1 MTRVPAVLLAAA
13 IASLATHAHAADD
26 DAQAAADPAQEARQQ
41 YQAGM
46 QAYQAKRFVEAALHF
61 EAAAAQKP
69 HAVTI
74 YTAALA
80 WEQANRPERAADD
93 FVRALDVPGP
103 GLSAAQTQNA
113 HDRLTS
119 LEKTMGTLEV
129 IAPDGWRVQI
139 DSNTEV
145 NAPAH
150 LHALPGMHALASR
163 GATGPVQRRDVALE
177 AGKTLHVEVSPAPPP
192 APVGATKPEPT
203 PDATEE
209 QPVAQTHAAH
219 TFELRRVIG
228 VGVAGVGV
236 GALGA
241 GVLLGVNALSARDAY
256 NAAPS
261 RAGYDHASSLSTWT
275 DVALIAGGVLVAG
288 GVALAI
294 WPAPRSAATA
304 KTEPAI
310 SLVPTPTGALLR
322 GVF

>member
-1 MTRVPAVLLAAA
+1 MTRVLGGLLVVALASFASTVRAAGDDT
-13 IASLATHAHAADD
+13 AST
-26 DAQAAADPAQEARQQ
+26 DPAQEARQQ

-69 HAVTI
+69 HAVTL

-103 GLSAAQTQNA
+103 GLSASQTQNA
-113 HDRLTS
+113 HDRLAN

-150 LHALPGMHALASR
+150 LHALPGVHALASQ
-163 GATGPVQRRDVALE
+163 GATGPVQHRDVTIE
-177 AGKTLHVEVSPAPPP
+177 AGKTLHVEVTPAPPP
-192 APVGATKPEPT
+192 ASTEPKSEPT
-203 PDATEE
+203 SEPNETRPE
-209 QPVAQTHAAH
+209 AAAVH
-219 TFELRRVIG
+219 TGQMFEMRRVVG
-228 VGVAGVGV
+228 VGVAGVGA

-241 GVLLGVNALSARDAY
+241 GIILGVNALSARDAY

-261 RAGYDHASSLSTWT
+261 RAGYDHASGLATWT

-294 WPAPRSAATA
+294 WPSPKPKA
-304 KTEPAI
+304 EPTV
-310 SLVPTPTGALLR
+310 SLVPLPTGAVLR

>member
-1 MTRVPAVLLAAA
+1 MRRVPALLLAAA
-13 IASLATHAHAADD
+13 IASFAGRAHAADD
-26 DAQAAADPAQEARQQ
+26 DTAVVDPAQEARQQ

-103 GLSAAQTQNA
+103 GLSASQTQNA
-113 HDRLTS
+113 HDRLTN

-150 LHALPGMHALASR
+150 LHALPGLHVLAAQ
-163 GATGPVQRRDVALE
+163 GATGPVQHRDVTLE
-177 AGKTLHVEVSPAPPP
+177 AGKTSHVEVTPAPSPP
-192 APVGATKPEPT
+192 TTAPKTEPA

-209 QPVAQTHAAH
+209 RTAAPKNGAH
-219 TFELRRVIG
+219 VYELRRVIG

-241 GVLLGVNALSARDAY
+241 GAILGVSALSARDAY

-261 RAGYDHASSLSTWT
+261 RAGYDHANALATWT

-294 WPAPRSAATA
+294 WPSPKNKS
-304 KTEPAI
+304 EPAV